1 MLRADTAE
9 VDWNAE
15 KKHWQVRVK
24 LGEEVIKRPLPK
36 TPHDAGDGELRALA
50 VQTARDDGYDVDP
63 GSVVIVR

>member
-15 KKHWQVRVK
+15 KKLWQVRVK

-36 TPHDAGDGELRALA
+36 TPHDAGEAELRALA
-50 VQTARDDGYDVDP
+50 VQTAKDDGYDVDP
-63 GSVVIVR
+63 AKVAIVR

>member
-36 TPHDAGDGELRALA
+36 TPHDAGEEELRSLA

>member
-9 VDWNAE
+9 VDWNPE
-15 KKHWQVRVK
+15 KKRWQVRVK

-36 TPHDAGDGELRALA
+36 TPHDAGEEELRSLA

-63 GSVVIVR
+63 ASVAIVR